1 MYQFLNL
8 RSFDLTQH
16 TLYGS
21 AISLSQLNIYEFPIQ
36 AMALLAWV
44 IRQSLCHVHYTQHR
58 ISRRRLLQ
66 LHRPRLISKDFLKH
80 VRKLLDET
88 CEGLSL
94 VVVKAKEGA
103 DGDVEL
109 GSSDMKTEDGD
120 GVNS

>member
-1 MYQFLNL
+1 MNFLFKRWPCL
-8 RSFDLTQH
+8 H
-16 TLYGS
+16 
-21 AISLSQLNIYEFPIQ
+21 A
-36 AMALLAWV
+36 
-44 IRQSLCHVHYTQHR
+44 LCHVHYSQHK

-66 LHRPRLISKDFLKH
+66 LHRPRLISKDFLQH
-80 VRKLLDET
+80 ARKLLDET

-94 VVVKAKEGA
+94 AVVKAKEGA

>member
-36 AMALLAWV
+36 AMAYAVKCLGLSDNLIAMS
-44 IRQSLCHVHYTQHR
+44 ITLNTE
-58 ISRRRLLQ
+58 RRLLQ

-80 VRKLLDET
+80 VRKAVGRRE
-88 CEGLSL
+88 C
-94 VVVKAKEGA
+94 
-103 DGDVEL
+103 
-109 GSSDMKTEDGD
+109 
-120 GVNS
+120 